1 MNTQTRIIV
10 ATAIV
15 LVAIDL
21 AVRALLPGRSSSVVS
36 AREIQLVDRL
46 GRPRAVL
53 TTDAKGEPGLMM
65 YDAQG
70 RRRLQLDTFQS
81 VPSLI
86 LNDENEDRR
95 VYFGMNESTGAGLY
109 QSTDAQGSWIDVQGV
124 GSFAQVVDPT
134 IEAQTVEHATF
145 SPAGPAVQVYAGS
158 DNVD

>member
-10 ATAIV
+10 ATAIL

-21 AVRALLPGRSSSVVS
+21 AVRAFLPVRGGVVS

-53 TTDAKGEPGLMM
+53 TTDAKGEPGLLM
-65 YDAQG
+65 YDAAG
-70 RRRLQLDTFQS
+70 RRRLQLDTFQN

-95 VYFGMNESTGAGLY
+95 V
-109 QSTDAQGSWIDVQGV
+109 
-124 GSFAQVVDPT
+124 
-134 IEAQTVEHATF
+134 
-145 SPAGPAVQVYAGS
+145 
-158 DNVD
+158 